1 METPTRAGTQE
12 PSGGPSTAHEPSQ
25 FGPPSPLEPLATAME
40 LGRPVSR
47 GFALAL
53 VAVVLAAL
61 TWTDHRQSVRLDAV
75 ESSVVSVTSS
85 GAPVSDPQTC
95 WLLGVVAGAQGRADL
110 VSRLDPSAAG
120 GDCQVYAA
128 RGARGQ
134 SLDGG

>member
-1 METPTRAGTQE
+1 METPTRVETQE
-12 PSGGPSTAHEPSQ
+12 PSGGPGTPDEPSH
-25 FGPPSPLEPLATAME
+25 FGPPSPLEPLAMAME

-47 GFALAL
+47 GFALLL

-61 TWTDHRQSVRLDAV
+61 GWVDHRQGIRLDAV
-75 ESSVVSVTSS
+75 ESSVASMTSS

-95 WLLGVVAGAQGRADL
+95 WLLGVVAGAQGRGDL
-110 VSRLDPSAAG
+110 VDRLGSSASG
-120 GDCQVYAA
+120 SDCQVYAA